1 MINLFGNKK
10 EPAPTAGEQ
19 ILDKNNIPRHVAII
33 MDGNGRWAKR
43 KGMPRSYGHRAG
55 ADTLKRIVI
64 AADELGIKVLTV
76 YAFSTENWKR
86 PEEEVSY
93 IMKLMKN
100 YLSHNLL
107 QLKEHNV
114 QLHIIGDR
122 TRLHPELQEAFAQ
135 AEADM
140 ASNTGLVLNVAVN
153 YGGRLEM
160 VQAVRR
166 LADDVKAGRCDVGDI
181 DEDRLSSYLYTA
193 PDNDVDLLIR
203 PGDDKRVSNFLL
215 WQMLM
220 PSFGLRPFAGL
231 ILRKKRLSKLSHP
244 FKAENVALAV

>member
-1 MINLFGNKK
+1 MLF
-10 EPAPTAGEQ
+10 
-19 ILDKNNIPRHVAII
+19 
-33 MDGNGRWAKR
+33 DGKLEA
-43 KGMPRSYGHRAG
+43 S
-55 ADTLKRIVI
+55 
-64 AADELGIKVLTV
+64 
-76 YAFSTENWKR
+76 
-86 PEEEVSY
+86 EEEVSY

-215 WQMLM
+215 WQMAYAEFWFTSLCW
-220 PSFGLRPFAGL
+220 PDFTKETLVEAISSFQGRERRFGGL
-231 ILRKKRLSKLSHP
+231 K
-244 FKAENVALAV
+244 

>member
-1 MINLFGNKK
+1 M
-10 EPAPTAGEQ
+10 
-19 ILDKNNIPRHVAII
+19 
-33 MDGNGRWAKR
+33 
-43 KGMPRSYGHRAG
+43 
-55 ADTLKRIVI
+55 
-64 AADELGIKVLTV
+64 AA
-76 YAFSTENWKR
+76 
-86 PEEEVSY
+86 
-93 IMKLMKN
+93 
-100 YLSHNLL
+100 
-107 QLKEHNV
+107 
-114 QLHIIGDR
+114 
-122 TRLHPELQEAFAQ
+122 
-135 AEADM
+135 
-140 ASNTGLVLNVAVN
+140 NTGLILNVAVN

-215 WQMLM
+215 WQMAYAE
-220 PSFGLRPFAGL
+220 FGLRLFAGL